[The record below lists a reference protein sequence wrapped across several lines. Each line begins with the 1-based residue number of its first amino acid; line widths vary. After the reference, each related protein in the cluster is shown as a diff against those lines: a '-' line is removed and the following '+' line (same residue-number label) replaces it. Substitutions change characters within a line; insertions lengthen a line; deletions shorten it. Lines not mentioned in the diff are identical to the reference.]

1 MRRLPPGVPCELLML
16 EECAILAPG
25 RVGDVLRLQGHVA
38 WAEAGGRALR
48 VAVMVQ
54 VGRPGGQG
62 EGLQALGESQA
73 ESVTALTLSAVF
85 AVPEGAGQEGRR
97 SGMLSGV
104 EPVGAEEVREV
115 VHALRTHVG
124 VMAAVA
130 GEEEGDGKGDGEEG
144 RGAEGG
150 KHGECREVA
159 AA

>member
-1 MRRLPPGVPCELLML
+1 MPCELLWL

-25 RVGDVLRLQGHVA
+25 RVGDVLGLHGHVT

-48 VAVMVQ
+48 VAARVQ

-62 EGLQALGESQA
+62 EGLQALGASQ
-73 ESVTALTLSAVF
+73 SVTALTLSAVF
-85 AVPEGAGQEGRR
+85 AVPEGAGQEGEEGRR
-97 SGMLSGV
+97 RRLSGV
-104 EPVGAEEVREV
+104 EPVGAEEVREA

-124 VMAAVA
+124 VVAAVV
-130 GEEEGDGKGDGEEG
+130 GEEGAGKGNGEEG

-150 KHGECREVA
+150 KHGERRQVA